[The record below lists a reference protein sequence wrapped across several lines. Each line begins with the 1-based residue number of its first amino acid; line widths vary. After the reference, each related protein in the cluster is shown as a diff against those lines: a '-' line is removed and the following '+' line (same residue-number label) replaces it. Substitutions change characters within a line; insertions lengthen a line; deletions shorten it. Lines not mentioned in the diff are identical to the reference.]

1 MKRFNGKWI
10 KYITICTIFIA
21 LIGASFKVVFSEA
34 LDFHLLKGV
43 NENGQTYGVDSEDS
57 PDLIAAQGID
67 GTYGYILS
75 NDLDG
80 PEFST
85 PEEAVN
91 WQKKHNGRRVIP
103 LYASDGKTVI
113 GEFDLE
119 ASEDIE

>member
-1 MKRFNGKWI
+1 MKVFNIKRF
-10 KYITICTIFIA
+10 KYLIICTIFFA
-21 LIGASFKVVFSEA
+21 LIGTLFKIVFSQV
-34 LDFHLLKGV
+34 LDFHLLKGI
-43 NENGQTYGVDSEDS
+43 NEDGQSYGIESEDS

-75 NDLDG
+75 NDLYG

-91 WQKKHNGRRVIP
+91 WQKKHNGKRVIP

-113 GEFDLE
+113 GEFELE
-119 ASEDIE
+119 ASDCIE

>member
-1 MKRFNGKWI
+1 MKILKSKLF
-10 KYITICTIFIA
+10 KYLTICTIFIA
-21 LIGASFKVVFSEA
+21 LIGTSIKIVFPQV
-34 LDFHLLKGV
+34 LDFHLLKGT
-43 NENGQTYGVDSEDS
+43 NENGQTYGLESEDS

-75 NDLDG
+75 NDLYG

-91 WQKKHNGRRVIP
+91 WQEKHNGKRVIP

-113 GEFDLE
+113 GEFKLE
-119 ASEDIE
+119 ASGGIE